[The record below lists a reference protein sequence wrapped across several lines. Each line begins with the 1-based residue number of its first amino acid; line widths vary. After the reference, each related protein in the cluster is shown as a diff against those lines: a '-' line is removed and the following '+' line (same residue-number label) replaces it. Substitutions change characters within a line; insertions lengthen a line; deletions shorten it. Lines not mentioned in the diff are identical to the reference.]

1 MTTPLLPQPL
11 PQTLRAALPAALPDQ
26 RTAERLLDILD
37 QLARALQPPRGAAT
51 TAANPEQLLALQT
64 ENAQLKARQA
74 AAKARLEA
82 LLLKIQNMP
91 AADAAE
97 SHAA

>member
-1 MTTPLLPQPL
+1 MTTPLLPHA
-11 PQTLRAALPAALPDQ
+11 LRAALPAALPDQ
-26 RTAERLLDILD
+26 RTAERLLDIVD
-37 QLARALQPPRGAAT
+37 QLARALQQPRPAPNPAAPPD
-51 TAANPEQLLALQT
+51 QLLALQT

-82 LLLKIQNMP
+82 LLVKIQTMP
-91 AADAAE
+91 ADTPE